1 MTEIQQSSLNPKQR
15 ELLELVSSRFRDPET
30 FEECHPGLK
39 ESGLY
44 LTQSQLFELRNAFF
58 VRSRWQHEEDFRK
71 LDEALHSEKG
81 PITAEQLDHLAD
93 AIFNRTFEEEKRE
106 FAQLDAHLHKQGLS
120 LTNEQMKQLREALLV
135 CSREEQRRDFA
146 AINERM
152 RDNSMAMPGEM
163 LIRLGDHLFA
173 RSRAEHLAEF
183 EKTDTQ
189 LQSMPEM
196 QAMFVP
202 FEAEPQPIEVPVEA
216 LDAIPTPK
224 VIDADHAP
232 LDVIEE
238 KRTALNEL
246 RKHSEK
252 EGGIIGRV
260 TDAIN
265 YKAGPGGTKPLDIA
279 AAVYS
284 PENMFAMMLVILVVL
299 GGFILPGWLTE
310 RVAERSAKIT
320 SARQMQIVDAQD
332 EQDSAEIKK
341 ILTPDEEPDNQKG
354 ASIAVPVPQ
363 STAPTASSSVLFSE
377 AEDTVPARI
386 SRIQALLKA
395 KKRVEAQK
403 LTIATMKRK
412 LNKAQFD
419 ALWMLMRQSM
429 QI

>member
-39 ESGLY
+39 ETGLY

-58 VRSRWQHEEDFRK
+58 VRSRWQHSEDFRK
-71 LDEALHSEKG
+71 LDEALHSESG
-81 PITAEQLDHLAD
+81 TITAERLDHLAD
-93 AIFNRTFEEEKRE
+93 AVFNRSFEEEKRE
-106 FAQLDAHLHKQGLS
+106 FAQLDGHFQKHGLS
-120 LTNEQMKQLREALLV
+120 LTAEQMKQLREALLV

-152 RDNSMAMPGEM
+152 RDSSMALPGDM

-183 EKTDTQ
+183 EKTDGR
-189 LQSMPEM
+189 LQAMPET

-202 FEAEPQPIEVPVEA
+202 FETEPQPLEVPVEA
-216 LDAIPTPK
+216 LDAIPAPK
-224 VIDADHAP
+224 IIDADHTP

-260 TDAIN
+260 ADAIN
-265 YKAGPGGTKPLDIA
+265 YKAGPAGTRPVDVA
-279 AAVYS
+279 AALYS
-284 PENMFAMMLVILVVL
+284 PENMFAIMLIILVVL
-299 GGFILPGWLTE
+299 GGFILPGWLSE
-310 RVAERSAKIT
+310 RAAGRSAKIS
-320 SARQMQIVDAQD
+320 SAREMQIIDAQD

-341 ILTPDEEPDNQKG
+341 ILTPDGEPDNQKG

-363 STAPTASSSVLFSE
+363 AQAPATEVLLPE
-377 AEDTVPARI
+377 VEDTVPARI

-395 KKRVEAQK
+395 KKRTEAQK
-403 LTIATMKRK
+403 LCIATMKRK
-412 LNKAQFD
+412 LTKTQFD